1 MCLLDFGLALEA
13 HMAVQ
18 QPKEYLGVLD
28 WGFLVLVVARLYL
41 FIHPYVAYI

>member
-1 MCLLDFGLALEA
+1 MCQLDFGLALEA

-18 QPKEYLGVLD
+18 QPKEYFGVLD